1 MKPESYYP
9 TTIDIAEK
17 SGEYAS
23 KWGLTDFY
31 PEAEEILRGLID
43 SGEDFETD
51 WFGCKKEIRYAK
63 ITRSQD
69 ETEVQVTAH
78 MDDLYESD
86 DLIYDA
92 LWEVSK
98 IEDELPEE
106 IIDSIREAAYYD
118 VDDHTETF
126 VSLPRSATFDE
137 IVRAMEHLEYEAEA
151 SNHRMYLELCDI
163 VKAHV
168 EYMNSSLTEDKEA

>member
-1 MKPESYYP
+1 MK
-9 TTIDIAEK
+9 TIDIAAK
-17 SGEYAS
+17 TGEYAS

-31 PEAEEILRGLID
+31 PEAEQILRDAID

-63 ITRSQD
+63 YTRTGDSFQID
-69 ETEVQVTAH
+69 VSAH
-78 MDDLYESD
+78 MDDLYENL

-106 IIDSIREAAYYD
+106 VIDSILEAAADAGISDSTTYS
-118 VDDHTETF
+118 TR
-126 VSLPRSATFDE
+126 LPRSATFE
-137 IVRAMEHLEYEAEA
+137 QIVKATMDLESSTEAN
-151 SNHRMYLELCDI
+151 NHTMYLELCEI

-168 EYMNSSLTEDKEA
+168 QYMRTEFF

>member
-1 MKPESYYP
+1 MK
-9 TTIDIAEK
+9 TIDIAEK
-17 SGEYAS
+17 TGEYAS

-31 PEAEEILRGLID
+31 PEAEAELKKALE
-43 SGEDFETD
+43 SVEDFETD

-63 ITRSQD
+63 ITGTQ
-69 ETEVQVTAH
+69 EEITIEVSAH
-78 MDDLYESD
+78 MDDLWEED

-106 IIDSIREAAYYD
+106 IIDSIRDAAVYD
-118 VDDHTETF
+118 IDDHTNME
-126 VSLPRSATFDE
+126 VSLPRSATWEE
-137 IVRAMEHLEYEAEA
+137 IIRAMENLEYEAEA
-151 SNHRMYLELCDI
+151 NNHRMYLELCDI

-168 EYMNSSLTEDKEA
+168 EYMKSSLTDGEEA